1 MVRIVAC
8 RCSLCQKKIVGIVV
22 FLLYY
27 VAFLILFL
35 YSPGYSV
42 LVYSGALE
50 VV

>member
-1 MVRIVAC
+1 M
-8 RCSLCQKKIVGIVV
+8 

-27 VAFLILFL
+27 VAFLMLFL

-42 LVYSGALE
+42 LVDSGALE